1 MAVLTKA
8 EILSL
13 LQKFLPSGTA
23 WPSAPGSMLSSLL
36 ASFAQGVATM
46 DLRLNDL
53 LAELNPS
60 TSTSLLAEW
69 EEFVS
74 SVDECCSL
82 TQAPLDE
89 RQRRVIEK
97 LTGIGSLS
105 RAYFLQMAMTLGYRD
120 ISITEFRPTHCEMT
134 CEVAVMSEPF
144 RFLWKVNIP
153 HQGDNHAV
161 FRAGSRC
168 DSRID
173 SYRFGA
179 LECQLMRLKP
189 AHTQVIFTYTET
201 TDEAN

>member
-1 MAVLTKA
+1 MAALKKP

-36 ASFAQGVATM
+36 ASFAHGMAEM
-46 DLRLNDL
+46 DLRLHDL
-53 LAELNPS
+53 LAEINPS

-69 EEFVS
+69 EQFVS
-74 SVDECCSL
+74 SVDECCSS
-82 TQAPLDE
+82 TAAPLDE

-105 RAYFLQMAMTLGYRD
+105 RAYFLQMAATFGYRD
-120 ISITEFRPTHCEMT
+120 ITITEFRPTHCEMR
-134 CEVAVMSEPF
+134 CDVAVMSESF
-144 RFLWKVNIP
+144 RFLWNVNIP
-153 HQGDNHAV
+153 HQGDNHTI
-161 FRAGSRC
+161 FRAGARC

-173 SYRFGA
+173 IYRFGA

-189 AHTQVIFTYTET
+189 AHTHVVFTYKELA
-201 TDEAN
+201 DEAN

>member
-36 ASFAQGVATM
+36 ASFATGVARM

-53 LAELNPS
+53 VAELNPS

-74 SVDECCSL
+74 SLDECCSL
-82 TQAPLDE
+82 TAAPLDE

-105 RAYFLQMAMTLGYRD
+105 RAYLLQMAVTFGYRD
-120 ISITEFRPTHCEMT
+120 ITITEFRPTHCEMT

-153 HQGDNHAV
+153 HQGDNHTV
-161 FRAGSRC
+161 FRTGSRC
-168 DSRID
+168 NARID
-173 SYRFGA
+173 SYAFGA

-189 AHTQVIFTYTET
+189 AHTQVVFTYKEVA
-201 TDEAN
+201 DEAN